1 MPPSVSC
8 PQQCG
13 GLFARRGAPCATGTC
28 LVGKPGLPLSMPI
41 RPNCHSTLPR
51 SCPRSNGAH
60 RFPGRPCHELL
71 PPSSV
76 LHAPGRVRQLSSA
89 AAPFRDWQDGQSA
102 ANQSG
107 GPTKLHPEFGNGLLT
122 GIGMAIGSP
131 RRAELTGGECGLQGA
146 NRRAGGRQ
154 ARAGVTAAAS
164 RLRGFVSRCRPG
176 VPSNGIRLGRSAS
189 WPTGCIGLMYCG
201 YLSFLHCWCGDA
213 RGG

>member
-1 MPPSVSC
+1 
-8 PQQCG
+8 
-13 GLFARRGAPCATGTC
+13 
-28 LVGKPGLPLSMPI
+28 MPI

-71 PPSSV
+71 PPSSA

-122 GIGMAIGSP
+122 EIGMAIGSP

-146 NRRAGGRQ
+146 NRRAGVRQ

-176 VPSNGIRLGRSAS
+176 VPSPCRADRSHHRRDRPRLLRGRPFSA
-189 WPTGCIGLMYCG
+189 GLAWCG
-201 YLSFLHCWCGDA
+201 EEGFLHENNCRID
-213 RGG
+213 